1 MAGTFWIVAVAVF
14 SLVEALTS
22 GLVSIWFAIGSLAGL
37 FASYLTDSYLIQ
49 GIVFC
54 VVSAVSFILL
64 RKQALSTIA
73 KSKIQT
79 DIGRLIGKQI
89 LITQTVDNI
98 NNTGLA
104 KINDVEWKVKSAT
117 GDIINAGETVT
128 VEKIDGVK
136 LIVK

>member
-1 MAGTFWIVAVAVF
+1 MTGVFWIVAIAVF
-14 SLVEALTS
+14 SIVEAVTS

-37 FASYLTDSYLIQ
+37 ITSYLIDSYLIQ

-54 VVSAVSFILL
+54 IVSAISFILL
-64 RKQALSTIA
+64 RKQALGTTA
-73 KSKIQT
+73 KSKTQT

-89 LITQTVDNI
+89 LITETVDNI
-98 NNTGLA
+98 NNKGLA

-117 GDIINAGETVT
+117 GDIINAGETVV

-136 LIVK
+136 LIFK